1 MAVRVFGWMRAVV
14 PVVVAALLAAPL
26 PAGSAQATPQDV
38 LIFGS
43 TSDVETMD
51 PQVTVDNIAWRA
63 IYYCYDRLV
72 QLKGGTTEV
81 APQLAESWTISP
93 DGKTF
98 TFRLRRG
105 VKFTD
110 GTPLDAKAVQFSF
123 TRLLKMGKG
132 AAGLWD
138 GILDASG
145 ITVVNPTTIRFTL
158 KTPFAPFLGSL
169 ATDQA
174 SIVSPGVMK
183 HETGGDMGQAWLAG
197 NSAGSGPFRL
207 KEWRRGE
214 RLVLERNPIY
224 WGRKPALR
232 QVIIRNIPDPAVLR
246 DLLER
251 GEVDMGET
259 LTDDQLDALK
269 GKPGITV
276 FEAPSFLV
284 TYLYLNNKNPYLSK
298 VKVRQ
303 AISYAID
310 YAGIIRGVKKGR
322 AVQMRG
328 PIPQGMAG
336 HDKTVFQYTRNVAR
350 ARQLLAEAGYPQ
362 GFELGLLIDPGIRE
376 WADIATIV
384 QANLAEVGIKVKI
397 EGFARPTMRAK
408 LDKADFDMATGFWT
422 PDYPDADMFT
432 WFWFYSKNG
441 GLAGNRSFYVN
452 PQMDRLVVAQRQE
465 TDPAKR
471 LALFRQIQ
479 KIAVEDAVYVYL
491 HQAIYRI
498 PMRERVQGYVYNP
511 MLLFM
516 PNFNGISKRP

>member
-1 MAVRVFGWMRAVV
+1 MNVSNWSRVFVAVAV
-14 PVVVAALLAAPL
+14 LALLAVPM
-26 PAGSAQATPQDV
+26 PAGSAQATPRDV
-38 LIFGS
+38 LIFGA

-51 PQVTVDNIAWRA
+51 PQVSVDNIAWRA

-81 APQLAESWTISP
+81 APQLAESWTVSP

-98 TFRLRRG
+98 TFRLRKG

-110 GTPLDAKAVQFSF
+110 GTPFDARAVAASF
-123 TRLLKMGKG
+123 TRMFKMGKG

-145 ITVVNPTTIRFTL
+145 ITVVDASTIRFTL

-174 SIVSPGVMK
+174 SIVSPGVTQ
-183 HETGGDMGQAWLAG
+183 HETGGDLGQAWLAG
-197 NSAGSGPFRL
+197 NSAGTGPFFL

-214 RLVLERNPIY
+214 RIVLERNPNY
-224 WGRKPALR
+224 WGAKPALR
-232 QVIIRNIPDPAVLR
+232 QVIIRNIPDAAVLR

-251 GEVDMGET
+251 GEVDMGEV
-259 LTDDQLDALK
+259 LTDDQIDAVK

-276 FEAPSFLV
+276 FEAPSFLA
-284 TYLYLNNKNPYLSK
+284 TYIYLNNRNRYLSN

-303 AISYAID
+303 AVSYAID
-310 YAGIIRGVKKGR
+310 YQNIIRGVRKGR

-336 HDKTVFQYTRNVAR
+336 HDNTVFQYTHDVAR
-350 ARQLLAEAGYPQ
+350 ARRLLDEAGHPQ
-362 GFELGLLIDPGIRE
+362 GFELSLLIDPGVRE
-376 WADIATIV
+376 WADIAAIV

-441 GLAGNRSFYVN
+441 GLAGNRSFYSN
-452 PQMDRLVVAQRQE
+452 PRMDELVVAQRQE
-465 TDPAKR
+465 PNPAKR
-471 LALFRQIQ
+471 LQLFRQIQ
-479 KIAVEDAVYVYL
+479 KTAVDDAVYVYL
-491 HQAIYRI
+491 HQPVYRI
-498 PMRERVQGYVYNP
+498 TMRSRVKGYVYNP

-516 PNFNGISKRP
+516 PNFSGISKTP

>member
-1 MAVRVFGWMRAVV
+1 MKVFGWPRALALGVV
-14 PVVVAALLAAPL
+14 FALLALPM

-63 IYYCYDRLV
+63 IYYSYDRLV

-93 DGKTF
+93 DGKIY

-105 VKFTD
+105 VKFVD
-110 GTPLDAKAVQFSF
+110 GTPFDAKAVEFSF

-138 GILDASG
+138 GILDVNG
-145 ITVVNPTTIRFTL
+145 ITVVNASTIRFTL

-174 SIVSPGVMK
+174 SIVSPGIMK
-183 HETGGDMGQAWLAG
+183 YEKGGDLAQAWLAG
-197 NSAGSGPFRL
+197 NTGGTGPFFL

-214 RLVLERNPIY
+214 RIVLERNPNY
-224 WGRKPALR
+224 WGRRPALR

-251 GEVDMGET
+251 GEVDMGEA
-259 LTDDQLDALK
+259 LTDDQLDAIK

-276 FEAPSFLV
+276 SESPSFLA
-284 TYLYLNNKNPYLSK
+284 TYLYLNNKNRYLSNA
-298 VKVRQ
+298 KVRQ

-310 YAGIIRGVKKGR
+310 YPGIIRGVKLGR

-336 HDKTVFQYTRNVAR
+336 HDKTVYQYSRDVAR
-350 ARQLLAEAGYPQ
+350 ARQLLSEAGHPQ
-362 GFELGLLIDPGIRE
+362 GFELSLLIDPGIRE
-376 WADIATIV
+376 WADIASIV
-384 QANLAEVGIKVKI
+384 QANLADVGIKVKI

-441 GLAGNRSFYVN
+441 GLAGNRSFYSN
-452 PQMDRLVVAQRQE
+452 PRMDELVVAQRQE

-479 KIAVEDAVYVYL
+479 KIAVDEAVYVYL
-491 HQAIYRI
+491 HQAVYRI
-498 PMRERVQGYVYNP
+498 PMRSRVQGYVYNP

-516 PNFNGISKRP
+516 PNFSGISKKP

>member
-1 MAVRVFGWMRAVV
+1 MNVSSWSRALVAVV
-14 PVVVAALLAAPL
+14 LFALLAFPM
-26 PAGSAQATPQDV
+26 PAGSAQATPGDV
-38 LIFGS
+38 LIFGAS
-43 TSDVETMD
+43 SDVETMD
-51 PQVTVDNIAWRA
+51 PQVSVDNIAWRA

-72 QLKGGTTEV
+72 QLKGGSTEV
-81 APQLAESWTISP
+81 GPQLAESWTVSP

-98 TFRLRRG
+98 TFRLRKG

-110 GTPLDAKAVQFSF
+110 GTPFDARAVAASF
-123 TRLLKMGKG
+123 TRMFKMGKG

-138 GILDASG
+138 GILDTSG
-145 ITVVNPTTIRFTL
+145 ISVVDASTIRFTL

-174 SIVSPGVMK
+174 SIVSPGVTK
-183 HETGGDMGQAWLAG
+183 HETGGDLGQAWLAG
-197 NSAGSGPFRL
+197 NSAGTGPFFL

-214 RLVLERNPIY
+214 RIVLERNPNY
-224 WGRKPALR
+224 WGPKPALR
-232 QVIIRNIPDPAVLR
+232 QVIIRNIPDAAVLR

-251 GEVDMGET
+251 GEVDMGEV
-259 LTDDQLDALK
+259 LTDDQIDAVK

-276 FEAPSFLV
+276 FEAPSFLA
-284 TYLYLNNKNPYLSK
+284 TYIYLNNRNRYLSN

-303 AISYAID
+303 AVSYAID
-310 YAGIIRGVKKGR
+310 YQNIIRGVRKGR

-336 HDKTVFQYTRNVAR
+336 HDNTVFQYTHNVAR
-350 ARQLLAEAGYPQ
+350 ARQLLAEAGHPQ
-362 GFELGLLIDPGIRE
+362 GFELSLLIDPGVRE
-376 WADIATIV
+376 WADIAAIV
-384 QANLAEVGIKVKI
+384 QANLAQAGIKVKI

-441 GLAGNRSFYVN
+441 GLAGNRSFYSN
-452 PQMDRLVVAQRQE
+452 PRMDELVVAQRQE

-479 KIAVEDAVYVYL
+479 KIAVDEAVYVYL
-491 HQAIYRI
+491 HQAVYRI
-498 PMRERVQGYVYNP
+498 PMRSRVQGYVYNP

-516 PNFNGISKRP
+516 PNFSGISKKP

>member
-1 MAVRVFGWMRAVV
+1 VIPSQWSRVLVAVAVLG
-14 PVVVAALLAAPL
+14 LLAVPN
-26 PAGSAQATPQDV
+26 PAGSAQATPRDV
-38 LIFGS
+38 LIFGA

-51 PQVTVDNIAWRA
+51 PQVSVDNIAWRA
-63 IYYCYDRLV
+63 IYYNYDRLV

-98 TFRLRRG
+98 TFRLRTG

-110 GTPLDAKAVQFSF
+110 GTPLDASAVAASF
-123 TRLLKMGKG
+123 TRLFKMGKG

-145 ITVVNPTTIRFTL
+145 ITVVNASTIRFTL

-183 HETGGDMGQAWLAG
+183 HETGGDLGQAWLSG
-197 NSAGSGPFRL
+197 NSAGSGPFFL

-214 RLVLERNPIY
+214 RIVLERNPNY
-224 WGRKPALR
+224 WGPKPALR
-232 QVIIRNIPDPAVLR
+232 QVVIRNIPDAAVLR

-251 GEVDMGET
+251 GEVDLGEV
-259 LTDDQLDALK
+259 LTDDQIDAIK

-276 FEAPSFLV
+276 FEAPSFLA
-284 TYLYLNNKNPYLSK
+284 TYLYLNNRNRYLEN

-303 AISYAID
+303 AISYAVD
-310 YAGIIRGVKKGR
+310 YQGIIQGVRKGR

-336 HDKTVFQYTRNVAR
+336 HDKTLFQYTRNLTR
-350 ARQLLAEAGYPQ
+350 ARQLLAEAGHPQ
-362 GFELGLLIDPGIRE
+362 GFELGLLIDPGVRE

-384 QANLAEVGIKVKI
+384 QANLAEVGIRVKI
-397 EGFARPTMRAK
+397 EGYARPTMRAK

-441 GLAGNRSFYVN
+441 GLAGNRSFYSN
-452 PQMDRLVVAQRQE
+452 PRMDQLVVAQRQE
-465 TDPAKR
+465 PDLAKR
-471 LALFRQIQ
+471 MQMFRQIQ
-479 KIAVEDAVYVYL
+479 KIAVDDAVYVYL
-491 HQAIYRI
+491 HQPVYRI
-498 PMRERVQGYVYNP
+498 AMRNRVQGYVYNP

-516 PNFNGISKRP
+516 PNFSGISKAP

>member
-1 MAVRVFGWMRAVV
+1 MKGTGWSVVLAAVV
-14 PVVVAALLAAPL
+14 AVALLAFPM

-38 LIFGS
+38 LIFGT

-81 APQLAESWTISP
+81 VPQLAESWTSSA

-98 TFRLRRG
+98 TFRLRKG
-105 VKFTD
+105 VKFVD
-110 GTPLDAKAVQFSF
+110 GTPFDAKAVASSF
-123 TRLLKMGKG
+123 TRMFKMGKG

-145 ITVVNPTTIRFTL
+145 ITVVDPFTIRFTL

-183 HETGGDMGQAWLAG
+183 HETGGDLAQAWLAG
-197 NSAGSGPFRL
+197 NSAGTGPYVL

-214 RLVLERNPIY
+214 RIVLERNPAY
-224 WGRKPALR
+224 WGARPALR
-232 QVIIRNIPDPAVLR
+232 QVILRNIPDPAVLR

-259 LTDDQLDALK
+259 LTDDQLDAIK

-276 FEAPSFLV
+276 FEAPSFQA
-284 TYLYLNNKNPYLSK
+284 TYLYLNNRNRYLEN
-298 VKVRQ
+298 VKVRR

-310 YAGIIRGVKKGR
+310 YQGIIRGVKKGR

-336 HDKTVFQYTRNVAR
+336 HDKTVFQYYRDLATAR
-350 ARQLLAEAGYPQ
+350 RLLAEAGHPQ
-362 GFELGLLIDPGIRE
+362 GFELSLLIDPGIRE
-376 WADIATIV
+376 WADVATIV

-397 EGFARPTMRAK
+397 VGFARPTMRAK

-441 GLAGNRSFYVN
+441 GLAGNRSFYSN
-452 PQMDRLVVAQRQE
+452 PRMDELVVAQRQE
-465 TDPAKR
+465 PDPAKR
-471 LALFRQIQ
+471 MQLFRQIQ
-479 KIAVEDAVYVYL
+479 KIAVDDAVYVYL
-491 HQAIYRI
+491 HQAVYRI
-498 PMRERVQGYVYNP
+498 PMRSSVKGYVYNP
-511 MLLFM
+511 MLLYM
-516 PNFNGISKRP
+516 PNFSGISKTP

>member
-1 MAVRVFGWMRAVV
+1 MPVR
-14 PVVVAALLAAPL
+14 
-26 PAGSAQATPQDV
+26 SAQATPQDV

-72 QLKGGTTEV
+72 QLKGSTTEV

-93 DGKTF
+93 DGKTY

-105 VKFTD
+105 VKFAD
-110 GTPLDAKAVQFSF
+110 GTPFDAKAVQFSF

-132 AAGLWD
+132 AAGLWE
-138 GILDASG
+138 GILDVNG
-145 ITVVNPTTIRFTL
+145 ITVVNASTIRFTL

-169 ATDQA
+169 ATDEA
-174 SIVSPGVMK
+174 SIVSPGIMK
-183 HETGGDMGQAWLAG
+183 QETGGDLAQAWLAS
-197 NSAGSGPFRL
+197 NTAGTGPFLL

-214 RLVLERNPIY
+214 RIVLERNPNY
-224 WGRKPALR
+224 WGPRPALR
-232 QVIIRNIPDPAVLR
+232 QIIIRNIPDPAVLR

-259 LTDDQLDALK
+259 LTDDQIDAIK

-276 FEAPSFLV
+276 FESPSFLV
-284 TYLYLNNKNPYLSK
+284 TYLYLNNKNAYLSN

-328 PIPQGMAG
+328 PIPQGMVG
-336 HDKTVFQYTRNVAR
+336 HDKTVFQYSRDVAR
-350 ARQLLAEAGYPQ
+350 ARQLLSEAGYPQ

-384 QANLAEVGIKVKI
+384 QANLADVGIRVKI

-408 LDKADFDMATGFWT
+408 LDKGDFDMATGFWT

-441 GLAGNRSFYVN
+441 GLAGNRSFYAN
-452 PQMDRLVVAQRQE
+452 PRMDELVVAQRQE
-465 TDPAKR
+465 TNPAKR
-471 LALFRQIQ
+471 AELFRQIQ
-479 KIAVEDAVYVYL
+479 KIAVDDAVYVYL
-491 HQAIYRI
+491 HQAIYRM
-498 PMRERVQGYVYNP
+498 PMRSRVQGYVYNP

-516 PNFNGISKRP
+516 PNFSGISKTP

>member
-1 MAVRVFGWMRAVV
+1 MSASRWFRVLAVLAVLGLLGV
-14 PVVVAALLAAPL
+14 PR
-26 PAGSAQATPQDV
+26 PAGSAQAPPQDV
-38 LIFGS
+38 LIFGA

-51 PQVTVDNIAWRA
+51 PQVSVDNIAWRA

-81 APQLAESWTISP
+81 APQLAESWTVSP

-98 TFRLRRG
+98 TFRLRSG
-105 VKFTD
+105 VKFID
-110 GTPLDAKAVQFSF
+110 GTPFDAQAVAASF
-123 TRLLKMGKG
+123 GRLFKMGKG

-138 GILDASG
+138 GILDPGG
-145 ITVVNPTTIRFTL
+145 ITVVNPSTIRFTL

-183 HETGGDMGQAWLAG
+183 HETAGDLGQAWLAG
-197 NSAGSGPFRL
+197 HTAGTGPFYL

-214 RLVLERNPIY
+214 RIVLERNPNY
-224 WGRKPALR
+224 WGPKPALR
-232 QVIIRNIPDPAVLR
+232 QVIIRNIPDAAVLR

-251 GEVDMGET
+251 GEVDMGEV
-259 LTDDQLDALK
+259 LTDDQIDAIK
-269 GKPGITV
+269 DKPGIRV
-276 FEAPSFLV
+276 FEAPSFLA
-284 TYLYLNNKNPYLSK
+284 TYIYLNNRNRYLEN

-310 YAGIIRGVKKGR
+310 YQGIIRGVRKGR

-336 HDKTVFQYTRNVAR
+336 HDKTVFQYTRDVAR
-350 ARQLLAEAGYPQ
+350 ARRLLAEAGHPQ
-362 GFELGLLIDPGIRE
+362 GFELGLLIDPGVRE

-384 QANLAEVGIKVKI
+384 QANLAEIGIRVKI
-397 EGFARPTMRAK
+397 EGYARPTMRAK

-441 GLAGNRSFYVN
+441 GLAGNRSFYSN
-452 PQMDRLVVAQRQE
+452 PRMDELVVAQRQE
-465 TDPAKR
+465 PDPAKR
-471 LALFRQIQ
+471 MQLFRQIQ
-479 KIAVEDAVYVYL
+479 KIAVDDAVYVYL
-491 HQAIYRI
+491 YQPVYRI
-498 PMRERVQGYVYNP
+498 AMRSRVQGYVYNP

-516 PNFNGISKRP
+516 PNFSGISKAP

>member
-1 MAVRVFGWMRAVV
+1 VL
-14 PVVVAALLAAPL
+14 VAAAVLGLLALPR
-26 PAGSAQATPQDV
+26 PAGSAQATPRDV
-38 LIFGS
+38 LIFGA

-51 PQVTVDNIAWRA
+51 PQVSVDNIAWRA

-98 TFRLRRG
+98 TFRLRSG
-105 VKFTD
+105 VKFID
-110 GTPLDAKAVQFSF
+110 GTPFDARAVAASF
-123 TRLLKMGKG
+123 TRLFKMGKG

-145 ITVVNPTTIRFTL
+145 ITVVNPSTVRFTL

-174 SIVSPGVMK
+174 SIVSPAVMQ
-183 HETGGDMGQAWLAG
+183 HETGGDLGQAWLAG
-197 NSAGSGPFRL
+197 NTAGTGPFFL

-214 RLVLERNPIY
+214 RIVLERNPNY
-224 WGRKPALR
+224 WGAKPALR
-232 QVIIRNIPDPAVLR
+232 QVIIRNIPDAAVLR

-251 GEVDMGET
+251 GEVDMGEV
-259 LTDDQLDALK
+259 LTDDQIDAIK
-269 GKPGITV
+269 GRPGIRV
-276 FEAPSFLV
+276 FEAPSFLA
-284 TYLYLNNKNPYLSK
+284 TYLYLNNRNRYLEN

-310 YAGIIRGVKKGR
+310 YQGIIKGVRKGR

-336 HDKTVFQYTRNVAR
+336 HDKTVFQYTRDLAR
-350 ARQLLAEAGYPQ
+350 ARRLLAEAGHPQ
-362 GFELGLLIDPGIRE
+362 GFELGLLIDPGVRE

-384 QANLAEVGIKVKI
+384 QANLAEIGIRVKI
-397 EGFARPTMRAK
+397 EGYARPTMRAK

-441 GLAGNRSFYVN
+441 GLAGNRSFYSN
-452 PQMDRLVVAQRQE
+452 PRMDELVVAQRQE
-465 TDPAKR
+465 PDPAKR
-471 LALFRQIQ
+471 MQLFRQIQ
-479 KIAVEDAVYVYL
+479 KIAVDDAVYVYL
-491 HQAIYRI
+491 HQPIYRI
-498 PMRERVQGYVYNP
+498 AMRSRVQGYVYNP

-516 PNFNGISKRP
+516 PNFSGISKAP